1 VQAIQ
6 QQAGRLLHM
15 SSTDFYNQPQCDLA
29 VKLANIAQGDAP
41 KRVFFTNSG
50 AEAIEAAMK
59 LVRFHTNRKRIIA
72 FTGAFHGRTM
82 GALSLTAS
90 KATQRRG
97 FGPLVPEIAHVSYP
111 NPYRHGEGSV
121 DATLRQLETLFRT
134 TAPPEEVAAIF
145 VEPIQG
151 EGGYIVPPA
160 DFHRRLK
167 ALAEEHG
174 ILYVADEVQ
183 TGMGRT
189 GKMFALEHFGIVPD
203 IVCLAKGIASGM
215 PLGAIV
221 ASGEIMNWPPGSHAS
236 TYGGNPV
243 ACAAALET
251 IHLLEE
257 SLIDNAARQGALLME
272 KLRELQSR
280 HALIGDVR
288 GMGLMV
294 GAELVRDRQK
304 KTPAPEERNAVV
316 QACFQRGLLM
326 LGCGESTLRFCPP
339 LVAEAEHIEAA
350 VEILDAALAEVS
362 GSPNPLDAHVHS

>member
-1 VQAIQ
+1 
-6 QQAGRLLHM
+6 
-15 SSTDFYNQPQCDLA
+15 
-29 VKLANIAQGDAP
+29 
-41 KRVFFTNSG
+41 VFFSNSG

-243 ACAAALET
+243 ACAAALAT
-251 IHLLEE
+251 IAVIEDGLVA
-257 SLIDNAARQGALLME
+257 NAAEVGAYLKERLTQL
-272 KLRELQSR
+272 KAKHPVLS
-280 HALIGDVR
+280 DVR
-288 GMGLMV
+288 GLGLMIGV
-294 GAELVRDRQK
+294 EFAKPGADGAPDAKLRDQIMQK
-304 KTPAPEERNAVV
+304 
-316 QACFQRGLLM
+316 CFEKGLL
-326 LGCGESTLRFCPP
+326 LLSCGESTLRFCPP
-339 LVAEAEHIEAA
+339 LIVKKAEADRA
-350 VEILDAALAEVS
+350 VEIFDAAIREA
-362 GSPNPLDAHVHS
+362 A